1 MENRIKRDKKLISL
15 VSTFEQKIASG
26 QPAYLDESTLQK
38 LISYYEDELMYH
50 KAIEVINIA
59 LDQYKFRSDLFIFK
73 ARILFKL
80 GNFTK
85 ALANVTKAQSIAPYE
100 LEIQILKARI
110 LAANGEVAESLALV
124 KDLKL
129 KTHQSDLVEV
139 YICESYIYETMQDLD
154 QMYDSLTL
162 ALEIAPA
169 CEEALERI
177 WFAVELS
184 KRYIDS
190 IRFHEKL
197 LDLDPYSYLGWFN
210 LGHALSC
217 IGEYESAI
225 EALEYSFI
233 VNKDFSVGYLDC
245 ADICCQ
251 TKNYRKALEIYNEYF
266 VVFGYD
272 EELLIKMSECQ
283 YELGLFDDAKSTIL
297 KSIELD
303 PYCDEA
309 YFILAK
315 CYSKKHNW
323 SQSIQCYLKAIAIED
338 LVEDYYLGLGKAFH
352 ATGAYHKAEQY
363 LRKAALMAPE
373 DCNYWVD
380 YVIFLLSIRDLD
392 KAFIV
397 LNEASKST
405 YSAGLLY
412 CEFAALHFAGKRDQA
427 VKILEEA
434 LMEDIDEHSILFD
447 IEPEFKLNKEINSML
462 KYYMSELI
470 AADRKKK

>member
-1 MENRIKRDKKLISL
+1 MENRTKRDKKLISL
-15 VSTFEQKIASG
+15 VSSFEQKIASG
-26 QPAYLDESTLQK
+26 QQAYLDESTLQK
-38 LISYYEDELMYH
+38 LINYYEDELMYH
-50 KAIEVINIA
+50 KAIEVLNIA
-59 LDQYKFRSDLFIFK
+59 LDQYRFRSDLYIFK
-73 ARILFKL
+73 ARILYKL

-85 ALANVTKAQSIAPYE
+85 ALANVNKAQSIAPYE

-110 LAANGEVAESLALV
+110 LGSNGQLNEALELV
-124 KDLKL
+124 NELKL
-129 KTHQSDLVEV
+129 KTHHSDLVEV
-139 YICESYIYETMQDLD
+139 YICESHIYETMQDLD
-154 QMYDSLTL
+154 KMFDSLVK
-162 ALEIAPA
+162 ALDIAPG

-197 LDLDPYSYLGWFN
+197 LNKDPYSYLGWFN

-217 IGEYESAI
+217 IGEYSAAI
-225 EALEYSFI
+225 DALEYAFI

-251 TKNYRKALEIYNEYF
+251 TKNYSKALEIYKEYF
-266 VVFGYD
+266 AVFGYD
-272 EELLIKMSECQ
+272 EELLIKLSECQ
-283 YELGLFDDAKSTIL
+283 FELGMYDEAKSTIL

-303 PYCDEA
+303 PYCDES

-315 CYSKKHNW
+315 CYAKKDNW
-323 SQSIQCYLKAIAIED
+323 SQAIKGYLKAIAIED
-338 LVEDYYLGLGKAFH
+338 LVEDYYLGLGKAFY
-352 ATGAYHKAEQY
+352 ATGAYSKAEQY

-380 YVIFLLSIRDLD
+380 YVVFLLSIRDLD

-405 YSAGLLY
+405 FSAGLLY
-412 CEFAALHFAGKRDQA
+412 CEFAALHFAGKREEGI
-427 VKILEEA
+427 KILEEA
-434 LMEDIDEHSILFD
+434 LMENIDEHSLLYE
-447 IEPEFKLNKEINSML
+447 IEPEFRLNNEISSMI

-470 AADRKKK
+470 AEKKTK